1 MSLCQHEL
9 YSKTLSQ
16 NKNKFKKRESEPQSR
31 TTYHYKDAEAYT
43 SPVSNPIVGKSR
55 LSSLQIHGNVFGN
68 ANCTHLLLWYFITR
82 VARRLEMHGKS
93 IATLIRRRSSVRINA
108 KAHSVSCCP
117 EGLRGSTPSCRASSG
132 LRDNVTG
139 AVSSGPVI
147 C

>member
-31 TTYHYKDAEAYT
+31 TTYHYKDTEAYT

-68 ANCTHLLLWYFITR
+68 ANCAHLLLWYFIT
-82 VARRLEMHGKS
+82 
-93 IATLIRRRSSVRINA
+93 
-108 KAHSVSCCP
+108 
-117 EGLRGSTPSCRASSG
+117 
-132 LRDNVTG
+132 
-139 AVSSGPVI
+139 
-147 C
+147 